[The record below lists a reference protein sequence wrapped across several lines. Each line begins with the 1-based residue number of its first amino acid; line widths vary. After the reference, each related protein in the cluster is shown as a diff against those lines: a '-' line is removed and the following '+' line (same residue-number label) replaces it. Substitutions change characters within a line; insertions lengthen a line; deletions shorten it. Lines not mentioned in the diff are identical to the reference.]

1 MSRPVD
7 RRVTEATVTRRFTIR
22 RTLVVIAAVTVTV
35 SCATAPPKLP
45 PQPAFESARY
55 DEFVA
60 NAVYSAL
67 IADPTYY
74 YRHVDVG
81 VVNGVASLS
90 GYVWTTDAIYRA
102 RRIASQT
109 PGVTRVVTTQLEL
122 ERNGRNNGVTR

>member
-1 MSRPVD
+1 
-7 RRVTEATVTRRFTIR
+7 VTEATVTRRFTIR
-22 RTLVVIAAVTVTV
+22 RALVVIAAVTVTV
-35 SCATAPPKLP
+35 SCATSPAKLP
-45 PQPAFESARY
+45 PQPAFESVRY

-60 NAVYSAL
+60 NAVYAAL
-67 IADPTYY
+67 SADPTYY

-90 GYVWTTDAIYRA
+90 GFVWTTDAIYRA
-102 RRIASQT
+102 RQIASQT